1 MSENTTPVEP
11 VATPGPRRWRPLLLG
26 LAVALPVTAAGLFA
40 WLEYEPQGERQLVEA
55 NYLGLDLAR
64 PDVLIESASLGRLP
78 KDVLKV
84 PLLRDTLTEDLVF
97 YYENNA
103 DRLGLTG
110 SLRRIIYEHDLQ
122 LRLAAPATGHT
133 DLSLLKSVQG
143 E

>member
-64 PDVLIESASLGRLP
+64 PDVQ
-78 KDVLKV
+78 D
-84 PLLRDTLTEDLVF
+84 ED
-97 YYENNA
+97 
-103 DRLGLTG
+103 
-110 SLRRIIYEHDLQ
+110 
-122 LRLAAPATGHT
+122 
-133 DLSLLKSVQG
+133 
-143 E
+143 

>member
-40 WLEYEPQGERQLVEA
+40 WLKYEPQGERQLVEA

-78 KDVLKV
+78 
-84 PLLRDTLTEDLVF
+84 RTCS
-97 YYENNA
+97 
-103 DRLGLTG
+103 RC
-110 SLRRIIYEHDLQ
+110 RCC
-122 LRLAAPATGHT
+122 ATPSPRT
-133 DLSLLKSVQG
+133 WCSTTRTTPTASA
-143 E
+143 